1 MVLANMSTPDMRNT
15 IINSN
20 FFVLT
25 YKPEVYIYIYIYIL
39 VDGTGEH
46 EYSRHEE
53 YVHQQ

>member
-15 IINSN
+15 FISSN

-25 YKPEVYIYIYIYIL
+25 CKPEVYIYIYIL

-53 YVHQQ
+53 YDHQQ